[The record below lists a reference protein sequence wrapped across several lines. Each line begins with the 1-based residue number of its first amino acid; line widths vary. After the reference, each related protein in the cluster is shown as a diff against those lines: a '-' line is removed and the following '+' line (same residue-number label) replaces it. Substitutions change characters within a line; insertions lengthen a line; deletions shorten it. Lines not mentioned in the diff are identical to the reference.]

1 MFSSP
6 FISLACWLIVYSV
19 GLYEL
24 RLRRCHLNWLVS
36 SFRPSL
42 PCFFLFFE
50 PTGLPK
56 DRWFLYID
64 RGWMGRTWEFYGK
77 SSVLF
82 FLQSVQYQSI
92 NLLLAGKC
100 TIIWLINQFQLLL
113 LLFYFFHVLLDHTS
127 RQLATTWSYILVA
140 VKWSWETLLFV
151 WLKGKKEEGKKIPH
165 PNEW

>member
-1 MFSSP
+1 
-6 FISLACWLIVYSV
+6 
-19 GLYEL
+19 
-24 RLRRCHLNWLVS
+24 
-36 SFRPSL
+36 
-42 PCFFLFFE
+42 
-50 PTGLPK
+50 
-56 DRWFLYID
+56 
-64 RGWMGRTWEFYGK
+64 MGNPQ
-77 SSVLF
+77 VLF
-82 FLQSVQYQSI
+82 FLQSVQHQSI

-165 PNEW
+165 PNEWIWTNVSPNSFIGMRNFLSFLFLSIQPNEALMLYVMANKL